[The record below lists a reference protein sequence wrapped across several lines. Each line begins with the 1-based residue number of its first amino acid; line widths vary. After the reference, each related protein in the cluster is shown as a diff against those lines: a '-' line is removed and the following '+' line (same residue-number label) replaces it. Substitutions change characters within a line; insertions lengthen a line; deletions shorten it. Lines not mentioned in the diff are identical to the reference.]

1 MELFRGYSRYKCR
14 LVSVISRAATPIP
27 TRRRN
32 VDMPH
37 RRASGLRESFSR
49 GRTVRRG
56 STSRRWAPARIS
68 AGYPIEKMIKM
79 KLGALGIA
87 AFAALNQSLGL
98 VYCRTLEIPQ
108 PVPRQM
114 DQNSRAWGAEFSAR
128 ARRLH
133 KNSFQRPRWRQRGRR
148 PGTFIDHE
156 RKESQQHLSL

>member
-1 MELFRGYSRYKCR
+1 MSSAALIRWESNAGRQHSDIQLLRLDERFFEDIMPTLRAFRG
-14 LVSVISRAATPIP
+14 LFENVIR
-27 TRRRN
+27 
-32 VDMPH
+32 H
-37 RRASGLRESFSR
+37 
-49 GRTVRRG
+49 
-56 STSRRWAPARIS
+56 ARIS

-114 DQNSRAWGAEFSAR
+114 DQKSRAWGAEFSAR

>member
-56 STSRRWAPARIS
+56 STSRGWAPARIS

-98 VYCRTLEIPQ
+98 VYCRTLDKYHNLFLGRWIKKVAHGAGSLAPGHDACARIHFQ
-108 PVPRQM
+108 HP
-114 DQNSRAWGAEFSAR
+114 DDLSRPAPTRMTLCCPGAGVE
-128 ARRLH
+128 
-133 KNSFQRPRWRQRGRR
+133 
-148 PGTFIDHE
+148 E
-156 RKESQQHLSL
+156 

>member
-68 AGYPIEKMIKM
+68 GGYPIEKMIKR
-79 KLGALGIA
+79 KLGALGLA
-87 AFAALNQSLGL
+87 ACAAVNQWLGL
-98 VYCRTLEIPQ
+98 VYCRMLDIPHD
-108 PVPRQM
+108 VPRQL
-114 DQNSRAWGAEFSAR
+114 D
-128 ARRLH
+128 
-133 KNSFQRPRWRQRGRR
+133 K
-148 PGTFIDHE
+148 T
-156 RKESQQHLSL
+156 